1 MNHKAG
7 WKKNQKKVKENVI
20 LLQIIGKEIFG
31 TSSTSMHKGHRA
43 LISSYDY
50 SVYCSFQGN
59 WIRMNYSA
67 VLSADFYKF
76 TSLPTRQVA
85 VKLTCQWD
93 VFICNVTEN
102 IVRFRFSVYLATG
115 LLSFVL
121 YLDLSGGI
129 SDPTSCTLLTLSCS
143 QTKRMSI

>member
-1 MNHKAG
+1 ME
-7 WKKNQKKVKENVI
+7 KNQNKVKENVI

-76 TSLPTRQVA
+76 TSLPKYVVNFLMDHLQDR
-85 VKLTCQWD
+85 
-93 VFICNVTEN
+93 
-102 IVRFRFSVYLATG
+102 
-115 LLSFVL
+115 
-121 YLDLSGGI
+121 
-129 SDPTSCTLLTLSCS
+129 
-143 QTKRMSI
+143 